1 MTRGGDSVF
10 ETIYSQLVLGA
21 AILVVSFAFVKGD
34 EPERMG
40 AAAYAMVFLAVTM
53 IKDGTSLNFPR
64 WGVMG
69 MEIVLL
75 TVFMGIAWHSRR
87 AWPVWAASFQALI
100 VTCHILIAAN
110 LRPPQNAVATV
121 INMSNYGL
129 LIALAVG
136 TFWAWQERRVA
147 AMGSGKAGPPR
158 L

>member
-1 MTRGGDSVF
+1 MF
-10 ETIYSQLVLGA
+10 ETIYSQLVLA
-21 AILVVSFAFVKGD
+21 AAVLVGVFAFWKGD

-53 IKDGTSLNFPR
+53 IKDGTSLNVPR

-69 MEIVLL
+69 LEVVLL
-75 TVFMGIAWHSRR
+75 VVFVGIAWHSRR

-100 VTCHILIAAN
+100 VTCHALVAAN
-110 LRPPQNAVATV
+110 LRPPSNAVAAV

-129 LIALAVG
+129 LIAMAVG

-147 AMGSGKAGPPR
+147 AMGTDNKAGPPR

>member
-1 MTRGGDSVF
+1 MFV
-10 ETIYSQLVLGA
+10 TIYAQLVLVA
-21 AILVVSFAFVKGD
+21 AIIVVTFAFIKGD

-40 AAAYAMVFLAVTM
+40 AAAYAMVFLAVKM
-53 IKDGTSLNFPR
+53 ISDGTGFNFPR
-64 WGVMG
+64 FGPMAL
-69 MEIVLL
+69 EIVLL
-75 TVFMGIAWHSRR
+75 AVIIGIAWHSRR

-110 LRPPQNAVATV
+110 LRPPHNAVATV

-136 TFWAWQERRVA
+136 TFWAWQERRA
-147 AMGSGKAGPPR
+147 ASMGSDNRATPPR